1 MEIPCLELEDL
12 KLAKLVTDLLA
23 PLVITA
29 EKQEKMIRVL
39 EEELDLGLQHGLSG
53 QPLQCIGICNA
64 PYCDL
69 FKRAILSNN
78 VF

>member
-1 MEIPCLELEDL
+1 MELPCLELEDL
-12 KLAKLVTDLLA
+12 KPAKLVTDLLA

-53 QPLQCIGICNA
+53 QPLAMIAMHSIVTFSKEQ
-64 PYCDL
+64 
-69 FKRAILSNN
+69 F
-78 VF
+78 

>member
-1 MEIPCLELEDL
+1 MEIPCLELKDL

-53 QPLQCIGICNA
+53 HHWQ
-64 PYCDL
+64 
-69 FKRAILSNN
+69 
-78 VF
+78 